1 MSSVHESPRIFR
13 RRGRKPS
20 PAGKF
25 RCFGWFD
32 IALAPD
38 GNPASET
45 TGAEEKTMANA
56 SVEGKTVIVTGA
68 GRGIGRDIAL
78 LMARH
83 GARVVVND
91 LGVSLT
97 GEPAAESPARDTVAE
112 ILARG
117 GKAVAN
123 EDSVA
128 DWDGA
133 QNLVAL
139 AVDTFG
145 GLDAVINN
153 AGIIRE
159 IAFQDTSPDDFD
171 RTVKV
176 HLYGSFYVARAAAP
190 HFIAQKSGAY
200 VHMTSSTGLIGRRN
214 LSAYASAKMGIVGL
228 MRSIALDMA
237 PHGVR
242 SNCISPAAA
251 TRMSPTRAS
260 AEKDEA
266 FRARVRGDQVA
277 PLALFLASDAAA
289 AINGQIIGVRRNEL
303 YLYNQPRP
311 VRTLHRAEGWT
322 VETLAAQ
329 LIPAWGSSFVPL
341 EETQNVFA
349 WDAI

>member
-1 MSSVHESPRIFR
+1 MMAS
-13 RRGRKPS
+13 
-20 PAGKF
+20 AG
-25 RCFGWFD
+25 
-32 IALAPD
+32 
-38 GNPASET
+38 
-45 TGAEEKTMANA
+45 
-56 SVEGKTVIVTGA
+56 VEGKTVIVTGA

-91 LGVSLT
+91 LGVTLT
-97 GEPAAESPARDTVAE
+97 GEPGADSPARETVAE
-112 ILARG
+112 ILAAG
-117 GKAVAN
+117 GQAVAN

-133 QNLVAL
+133 QNLVAQ
-139 AVDTFG
+139 AVETFG

-153 AGIIRE
+153 AGIINE
-159 IAFQDTSPDDFD
+159 ISFQETSPADFD

-190 HFIAQKSGAY
+190 LFIAQKSGAY

-214 LSAYASAKMGIVGL
+214 LSAYAAAKMGIVGL

-237 PHGVR
+237 AYGVR

-251 TRMSPTRAS
+251 TRMSPARAS
-260 AEKDEA
+260 AQQDKA

-277 PLALFLASDAAA
+277 PLALFLASGAAA

-303 YLYNQPRP
+303 YLYSQPRP
-311 VRTLHRAEGWT
+311 LRTLHRAEGWT
-322 VETLAAQ
+322 VEALAAQ
-329 LIPAWGSSFVPL
+329 LVPAWGPSFVPL

>member
-1 MSSVHESPRIFR
+1 
-13 RRGRKPS
+13 
-20 PAGKF
+20 
-25 RCFGWFD
+25 
-32 IALAPD
+32 
-38 GNPASET
+38 
-45 TGAEEKTMANA
+45 MANA
-56 SVEGKTVIVTGA
+56 GVEGKTVIVTGA

-112 ILARG
+112 ILATG

-139 AVDTFG
+139 ALDTFG

-251 TRMSPTRAS
+251 TRMSPARAS